1 VWNGVVDDEEEG
13 GVVVLHYVG
22 GKPWNT
28 KEELEAIDWEERDCK
43 DVAGRYGE
51 LFDVWKY
58 IVREGGGGGGDREP
72 RLVPKVPRA
81 VEV

>member
-1 VWNGVVDDEEEG
+1 M
-13 GVVVLHYVG
+13 LHYVG

-43 DVAGRYGE
+43 DVAGRYWE
-51 LFDVWKY
+51 LFYIWKY
-58 IVREGGGGGGDREP
+58 IVRDGGGGGRGDREP